1 MEWRAHDK
9 KLANSRP
16 AFKPYIL
23 VLKCTLRLICPF
35 IVLESKPASKP
46 KNSCKE
52 RREHAEGEREH
63 MLARVEIIQKPEFQ
77 KQARQVTEIMLQKC
91 PHPPWTGGPTAC
103 RLCVSVLLLFAGPDC
118 PVLLKMLFIS
128 SYCVRRAFYNFQTPF
143 SYGLAKSE
151 SHGNTSWSKLH
162 MVVLALGRLRQKM
175 KLNNRMK

>member
-16 AFKPYIL
+16 LFKPYIL

-35 IVLESKPASKP
+35 RVLKSKPASKP

-52 RREHAEGEREH
+52 RREHAEEERAHAGKSGNNTEVRISE
-63 MLARVEIIQKPEFQ
+63 AVQ
-77 KQARQVTEIMLQKC
+77 QVTEIMLQKC
-91 PHPPWTGGPTAC
+91 PHPPWSGGPTAR

-118 PVLLKMLFIS
+118 PALLKMLFIS
-128 SYCVRRAFYNFQTPF
+128 SYCVRSAFYNFQTPF

-162 MVVLALGRLRQKM
+162 MVVLALSRLRQKM
-175 KLNNRMK
+175 KLNNIMR